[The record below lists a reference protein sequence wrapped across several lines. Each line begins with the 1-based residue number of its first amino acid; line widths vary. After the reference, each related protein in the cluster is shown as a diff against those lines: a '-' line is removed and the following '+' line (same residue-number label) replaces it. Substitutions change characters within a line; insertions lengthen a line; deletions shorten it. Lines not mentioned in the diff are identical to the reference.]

1 MPEGSAI
8 AIKLGE
14 INYADNYTEAM
25 QGLLRDFVTEKGLT
39 PIYISITTPSS
50 IVSKIFEAFD
60 IKSEKIEFVDVVSS
74 MMMSTSDEVRKNII
88 YVESPTMLEYVMLK
102 TRYLIR
108 KYTGKKI
115 IVIIDSLNTLS
126 IHNQY
131 KTMIEF
137 LHIFVNNLKSNGIYV
152 VMLTMEGSEDK
163 EKINDA
169 INLVCEESITVRE
182 G

>member
-74 MMMSTSDEVRKNII
+74 MMMSTSDEVSKNII